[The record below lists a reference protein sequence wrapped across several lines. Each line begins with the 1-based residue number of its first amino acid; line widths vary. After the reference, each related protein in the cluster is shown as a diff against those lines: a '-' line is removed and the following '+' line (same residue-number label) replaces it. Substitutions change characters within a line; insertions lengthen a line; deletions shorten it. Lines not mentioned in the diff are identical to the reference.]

1 LPIIITGEQQLNFT
15 EPQKVSVLVSD
26 KKYSLP
32 VELQDD
38 TKLEII

>member
-1 LPIIITGEQQLNFT
+1 
-15 EPQKVSVLVSD
+15 VLID

-38 TKLEII
+38 TKTCNHMIA